1 MTQLIETMNVEHLSG
16 ADYIRSKKVVLS
28 ACNGYDWST

>member
-1 MTQLIETMNVEHLSG
+1 MAQLIETMNVEHLSG

-28 ACNGYDWST
+28 DCNGYNWGT

>member
-16 ADYIRSKKVVLS
+16 TDYIRSKKGCAFKL
-28 ACNGYDWST
+28 

>member
-16 ADYIRSKKVVLS
+16 ADYIRSKKVCAFSL
-28 ACNGYDWST
+28 